1 MNPKLSLSLKIISV
15 VILVSIC
22 IGLFLI
28 NNGNHR
34 EYKELENKKK
44 SISIDK
50 KANFKDSL
58 DANEVK
64 KYKDLLD
71 KKIKGYLNYDLPEG
85 VMNTDNTGIQAIK
98 SRVTPSD
105 TQGFNK
111 KTSKKKFIE
120 YYSNV
125 DYKISHVAAQKDD
138 KGNVEVL
145 ALVDTKFKG
154 REIAENYKLISITF
168 DSDDKIIGGSI
179 YGEQ

>member
-1 MNPKLSLSLKIISV
+1 MNQKLALTLKIITV
-15 VILVSIC
+15 VVLVAVC

-34 EYKELENKKK
+34 EYNELENKKK
-44 SISIDK
+44 SITVAK
-50 KANFKDSL
+50 KAKFKDSL

-85 VMNTDNTGIQAIK
+85 VMNTDNTGIQVIK

-105 TQGFNK
+105 TQNFDK

-120 YYSNV
+120 YYSDV
-125 DYKISHVAAQKDD
+125 DYKISHVAAQKDG

-168 DSDDKIIGGSI
+168 DSDDRIIGGSI
-179 YGEQ
+179 YGQQ